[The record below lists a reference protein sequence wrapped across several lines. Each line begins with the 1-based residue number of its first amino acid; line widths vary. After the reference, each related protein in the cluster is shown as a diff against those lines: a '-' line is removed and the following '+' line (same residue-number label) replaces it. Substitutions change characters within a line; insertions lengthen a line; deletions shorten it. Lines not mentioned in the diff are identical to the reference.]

1 MKIIIFVFT
10 LFFFSPF
17 IFGRGPAVHPITG
30 LSVDEEK
37 VIPSPL
43 ARGFDFR
50 SSQLTWIQQKN
61 KTTLPNVIQIIG
73 LLFLLALPF
82 AVWHRLLAGVNKKDK
97 SSPSLSPKKN
107 IDKKHDDDDEDDDD
121 NDQKMAA

>member
-1 MKIIIFVFT
+1 MKNIIFFFI
-10 LFFFSPF
+10 LFFLSLSL
-17 IFGRGPAVHPITG
+17 FGRSPAVHPITG

-37 VIPSPL
+37 IIPPHL

-61 KTTLPNVIQIIG
+61 KTTRTNIIQIIG

-82 AVWHRLLAGVNKKDK
+82 AIWHRLLVGVRHKNQNATVHPLKKTIDK
-97 SSPSLSPKKN
+97 S
-107 IDKKHDDDDEDDDD
+107 DDDDDDE
-121 NDQKMAA
+121 KMAA